1 MRKFGRALVAAA
13 TALAVMMI
21 GAPPALAD
29 TYVPVTGAGSTW
41 SENAIRQWASN
52 VEQYG
57 MRVNYDGTGST
68 NGRNQ
73 FASGLTDFGV
83 SEIPYGKDDGA
94 STEAR
99 PKFPFA
105 YMPIVAGGTAFMYNL
120 KVGNKLVTNL
130 RLSGDTLAKIFTN
143 VITVWNDP
151 AIKADNPGLALP
163 ARKIVPVVRSDGSGT
178 TAQFTTWMSNQYPNI
193 WNAYCAK
200 AGRKNPCGVTSL
212 YPVIPGT
219 ATTAQSG
226 SQSVAGYVAQDGS
239 QGAITY
245 VEYSYALYAKF
256 PVAKIRNASNYYI
269 EPTAQSVAVA
279 LLAAQINT
287 NKNSPDYLTQDL
299 RPVYNY
305 KDKRTYP
312 LSSYSY
318 MLIPVDQENS
328 RFKVAKGKTLGDFS
342 YYFLCEGQQQADQLG
357 YSPLPINL
365 VKAGLEQVRRIP
377 GVAKQNVDIQKC
389 NNPTFSKDG
398 TNTLAKNAPFPS
410 ECDKA
415 GVTQCNKGTGG
426 AKADTPTTGGG
437 KTPAGTAGGGTKPA
451 TGGGKTSSPTA
462 GSTKGATAGATS
474 GSSTGGTGGTT
485 APVAIDPDTG
495 QAIGGTGGGDGTGSI
510 DNAAAIPVSV
520 GTQVDGT
527 LKTVL
532 IALACAL
539 LIGLTVGPPLAARL
553 LDRDNRGD
561 RR

>member
-1 MRKFGRALVAAA
+1 MTRLSRVAVSAVVLALVLLTGQVPAMAA
-13 TALAVMMI
+13 
-21 GAPPALAD
+21 
-29 TYVPVTGAGSTW
+29 YVPINGAGSTW

-57 MRVNYDGTGST
+57 MRINYDGTGST

-73 FASGLTDFGV
+73 FASGLVDFGV

-94 STEAR
+94 ATEAK
-99 PKFPFA
+99 PDKAKLPFA

-120 KVGNKLVTNL
+120 KIGANRVTNL
-130 RLSGDTLAKIFTN
+130 RLSGDTLSKIFTN

-178 TAQFTTWMSNQYPNI
+178 TAQFTTWMSNQYPSI

-200 AGRKNPCGVTSL
+200 AGRKTPCGITSL
-212 YPVIPGT
+212 YPVVPGT

-245 VEYSYALYAKF
+245 VEYSYALYAHF
-256 PVAKIRNASNYYI
+256 PVAKIRNKSDFYI

-279 LLAAQINT
+279 LLAAKINT

-299 RPVYNY
+299 RPVYTY
-305 KDKRTYP
+305 ADRRTYP

-318 MLIPVDQENS
+318 MIIPVDKEND
-328 RFKVAKGKTLGDFS
+328 RFKKPKGKTLGDFA

-365 VKAGLEQVRRIP
+365 VQAGLDQVSRIP
-377 GVAKQNVDIQKC
+377 GVVVQSKPIAKC

-398 TNTLAKNAPFPS
+398 SNTLARKAPQPRD
-410 ECDKA
+410 CDKA
-415 GVTQCNKGTGG
+415 GPVQCTTGTAG
-426 AKADTPTTGGG
+426 AKGDTPVTGGG
-437 KTPAGTAGGGTKPA
+437 KKNNGTGNNGGTNTAGGNGTTGPTSAAGGA
-451 TGGGKTSSPTA
+451 TGGANGPA
-462 GSTKGATAGATS
+462 
-474 GSSTGGTGGTT
+474 
-485 APVAIDPDTG
+485 VIDPDTG
-495 QAIGGTGGGDGTGSI
+495 QVVGGGGGGGV
-510 DNAAAIPVSV
+510 DNVSAIPVSLSNALDPTLETTLIVVAV
-520 GTQVDGT
+520 G
-527 LKTVL
+527 
-532 IALACAL
+532 L
-539 LIGLTVGPPLAARL
+539 LLGLTVGPPLISRRL
-553 LDRDNRGD
+553 NRGA

>member
-1 MRKFGRALVAAA
+1 MLRRAFRAVLAAA
-13 TALAVMMI
+13 TALALVLA
-21 GAPPALAD
+21 GQLPAAAAA
-29 TYVPVTGAGSTW
+29 YVPINGAGSTW

-57 MRVNYDGTGST
+57 MRINYDGTGST

-94 STEAR
+94 ATEAR

-120 KVGNKLVTNL
+120 KIGANRVTNL

-178 TAQFTTWMSNQYPNI
+178 TAQFTTWMSNRYPAI

-200 AGRKNPCGVTSL
+200 AGRKTPCGITSL
-212 YPVIPGT
+212 YPVIPGS

-245 VEYSYALYAKF
+245 VEYSYALYAHF
-256 PVAKIRNASNYYI
+256 PVAKIRNASDYYI

-279 LLAAQINT
+279 LLAAKINT
-287 NKNSPDYLTQDL
+287 NKSSPDYLTQDL
-299 RPVYNY
+299 RGVYVNQ
-305 KDKRTYP
+305 DKRTYP

-318 MLIPVDQENS
+318 LLIPVDQENT
-328 RFKVAKGKTLGDFS
+328 RFKAAKGKTLGDFS
-342 YYFLCEGQQQADQLG
+342 YYFLCEGQQQADKLG

-365 VKAGLEQVRRIP
+365 VQAGLDQVRRIP
-377 GVAKQNVDIQKC
+377 GVDAQTVNIKKC
-389 NNPTFSKDG
+389 NNPTFSSDG
-398 TNTLAKNAPFPS
+398 SNTLAKNAPMPKD
-410 ECDKA
+410 CDKVGSAQCTTGTA
-415 GVTQCNKGTGG
+415 GATT
-426 AKADTPTTGGG
+426 DTPTTGGG
-437 KTPAGTAGGGTKPA
+437 KQSTGTSNSGTGNAAGPSASASAAAGGNTAAAGGG
-451 TGGGKTSSPTA
+451 
-462 GSTKGATAGATS
+462 
-474 GSSTGGTGGTT
+474 GT
-485 APVAIDPDTG
+485 IDPDTG
-495 QAIGGTGGGDGTGSI
+495 QVVGGAGAGGSDTV
-510 DNAAAIPVSV
+510 AAIPVSLSD
-520 GTQVDGT
+520 QLDPT

-532 IALACAL
+532 IVIACGL
-539 LIGLTVGPPLAARL
+539 LLGLTVGPPLIARVL
-553 LDRDNRGD
+553 NRGG